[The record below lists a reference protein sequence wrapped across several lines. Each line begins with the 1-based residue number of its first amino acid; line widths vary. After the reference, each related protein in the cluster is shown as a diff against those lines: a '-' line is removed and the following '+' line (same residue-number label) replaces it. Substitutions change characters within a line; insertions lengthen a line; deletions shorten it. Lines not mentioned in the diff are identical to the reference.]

1 MAAKSKSRE
10 PLPQEPKPSDDAEEK
25 IRLRAYQLYEER
37 GRIDGHASDDWL
49 QAEAEVLGAKKH
61 GSKSK
66 QIQRREKS

>member
-10 PLPQEPKPSDDAEEK
+10 PLPQKPKLSNDAEGK
-25 IRLRAYQLYEER
+25 IRLRAYELYEQR
-37 GRIDGHASDDWL
+37 GMIDGHASEDWL

>member
-1 MAAKSKSRE
+1 MAAKSKSRG
-10 PLPQEPKPSDDAEEK
+10 PLPQKPKPSNDAAEK

-66 QIQRREKS
+66 RIQRGGES